1 MDLSGIKNIIAAIAP
16 TAGLLIG
23 GPLGGMAG
31 RAIAAAIGVDQAGD
45 PAEVAGRVAQAIQDG
60 NLTGEQLLAMKAAD
74 SALKV
79 RLRELDLDE
88 QRISGDLE
96 KAYLTDTQNAR
107 GAHAGDKWVFW
118 LGIAILL
125 IFALVMGFSMYGSYQ
140 ILQGGITIKDVGIVA
155 AVFGF
160 LGTIV
165 GYAAANAQQVVS
177 YFFGSSRGSKEKGDA
192 MGEAIKNFPVKTG

>member
-1 MDLSGIKNIIAAIAP
+1 MDLSSIKNVIAAIAP

-31 RAIAAAIGVDQAGD
+31 RAIAAAIGVEESGT
-45 PAEVAGRVAQAIQDG
+45 PAEVAGRVAEAIQSG
-60 NLTGEQLLAMKAAD
+60 NLSGDQLVAMKAAD
-74 SALKV
+74 IALQVKMK
-79 RLRELDLDE
+79 ELDLDE
-88 QRISGDLE
+88 QRISGDLD
-96 KAYLTDTQNAR
+96 KAFLLDTQNAR
-107 GAHAGDKWVFW
+107 ASHAGDTGVFW
-118 LGIAILL
+118 LGIAILV
-125 IFALVMGFSMYGSYQ
+125 IFAAVMGFSMYGSYQ

-192 MGEAIKNFPVKTG
+192 MSDAFKNLPAKLG